1 MRSSAGPIFTIQ
13 KADALTGQPLRVML
27 ERAIEDGQTSAL

>member
-13 KADALTGQPLRVML
+13 KADALTGQFGFPSSQVIVL
-27 ERAIEDGQTSAL
+27 ATQGHA